1 MSRCVIDASTTLAW
15 LFNEN
20 NRGLGLAQQFQ
31 KLELVA
37 PWLWRLEIAHVI
49 LKRERTKVYTEAQG
63 NQRLQA
69 VEDLGVDVLA
79 GSQNLTLV
87 GLARV
92 ARPHQLTSYDAM
104 YFDTAICLGLPLLTD
119 DHNLRG
125 AAKRSG
131 VPLIDPA

>member
-15 LFNEN
+15 LFNEK
-20 NRGLGLAQQFQ
+20 NRGVRLGRQFEE
-31 KLELVA
+31 LELVA
-37 PWLWRLEIAHVI
+37 PWLWQLEIAHVI
-49 LKRERTKVYTEAQG
+49 LKRERMKIYTEAQG
-63 NQRLQA
+63 NQRLQ
-69 VEDLGVDVLA
+69 VIEDLGVEVLE
-79 GSQNLTLV
+79 GPQNLTLI

-104 YFDTAICLGLPLLTD
+104 YFDTAIRLGLPMLTD
-119 DHNLRG
+119 DNNLRD